1 MLKVKVKNNHEINW
15 NLAELCAE
23 MVEEAY
29 NDIDTMEAYLIKHK
43 IKYSKIKFF
52 SNGSAQ
58 AYGIKMHDYTVIA
71 FRGTEP
77 TQFGDILADVKAW
90 PAHAETVGHVH
101 GGFKTELDKLWP
113 AMTKWLGKSIATR
126 KFVICGHSLGA
137 AMATICA
144 TRIHLVNKDIS
155 LYTYGCPRV
164 GTKEWG
170 EQFSDIANFRFVNNN
185 DIVPHVPPFGYYEHI
200 GELYYISYTDHI
212 QSHTTWLHR
221 LRDKLAGRCKA
232 WSKFQFF
239 DNFYDHLSANY
250 LKKLL
255 RRK

>member
-1 MLKVKVKNNHEINW
+1 MPNQTTKNKIDW
-15 NLAELCAE
+15 AVVELTAD

-43 IKYSKIKFF
+43 IKYSTIKFF
-52 SNGSAQ
+52 SKGSAQ
-58 AYGIKMHDYTVIA
+58 CYGIKFPKYTLIA

-90 PAHAETVGHVH
+90 PSSAETVGHVH

-113 AMTKWLGKSIATR
+113 ALTKWLGKSIKSR

-137 AMATICA
+137 AMATIAA
-144 TRIHLVNKDIS
+144 TRIHIDNKDIS
-155 LYTYGCPRV
+155 LYTYGCPKV
-164 GTKEWG
+164 GTLAWTK
-170 EQFSDIANFRFVNNN
+170 QFDGIDAYRFVNNN
-185 DIVPHVPPFGYYEHI
+185 DIVPQVPPGGYYEHI
-200 GELYYISYTDHI
+200 GDLFYISYTDHI
-212 QSHTTWLHR
+212 QTNTTFLHR
-221 LRDKLAGRCKA
+221 MRDRIKGRLKA

-250 LKKLL
+250 LKKIL